1 VKNFIKKEE
10 KWGEWFS
17 HYYENDYMINIRS
30 YTNYLHHSFKKI
42 KLFISQILI
51 VANYE
56 VIHKVTNNVTVAILM
71 IR

>member
-1 VKNFIKKEE
+1 MKNFIKKEE

-17 HYYENDYMINIRS
+17 HYCENDYMINISS
-30 YTNYLHHSFKKI
+30 YTNYLYHSLNKKNTI
-42 KLFISQILI
+42 YITDS
-51 VANYE
+51 NSSYYE